1 MDPKIIKGG
10 TAAALPL
17 GVTSKKSSE
26 KELQSGA
33 SQLFYL
39 SLYASKANIFI
50 TYVFRRTL
58 LDIPYLTYTVGIDMG
73 IPDFAGSRSILSLC
87 MLLVEWLLQKCPCL
101 AHPILLALRNRIND
115 SVRACVAS
123 IYMH

>member
-58 LDIPYLTYTVGIDMG
+58 LDIHTSLTLWELTWAYQ
-73 IPDFAGSRSILSLC
+73 ILQVHGLF
-87 MLLVEWLLQKCPCL
+87 
-101 AHPILLALRNRIND
+101 
-115 SVRACVAS
+115 
-123 IYMH
+123 